1 MSGLP
6 HLYPRADNAAEL
18 ILAQK
23 WNALTYA
30 LDGWREAGTGPDR
43 TYFRR
48 LALHEIA
55 AWKRTHPDSP
65 PRREP

>member
-1 MSGLP
+1 MTGLP

-23 WNALTYA
+23 WNAVTYA
-30 LDGWREAGTGPDR
+30 LAGWRSAVQPADR
-43 TYFRR
+43 GYFRR

-55 AWKRTHPDSP
+55 AFKLADAGRP
-65 PRREP
+65 